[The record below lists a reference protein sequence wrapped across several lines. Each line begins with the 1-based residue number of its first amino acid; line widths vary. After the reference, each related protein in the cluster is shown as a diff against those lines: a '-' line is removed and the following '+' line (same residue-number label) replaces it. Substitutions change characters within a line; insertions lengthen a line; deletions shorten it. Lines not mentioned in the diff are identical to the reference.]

1 MYARGPTPSKYCAL
15 NRRLDRAR
23 GRRRPPSLSYL
34 VPRPPKHKWNR
45 SWDAQDKIRDL
56 LGPLGPRIAL
66 KFSDQNGTKNKHT
79 YSLSPNNTNR
89 KRK

>member
-1 MYARGPTPSKYCAL
+1 MQGAHPLEILRSL

-34 VPRPPKHKWNR
+34 VPRPPKHTWNR

-66 KFSDQNGTKNKHT
+66 KF
-79 YSLSPNNTNR
+79 
-89 KRK
+89 